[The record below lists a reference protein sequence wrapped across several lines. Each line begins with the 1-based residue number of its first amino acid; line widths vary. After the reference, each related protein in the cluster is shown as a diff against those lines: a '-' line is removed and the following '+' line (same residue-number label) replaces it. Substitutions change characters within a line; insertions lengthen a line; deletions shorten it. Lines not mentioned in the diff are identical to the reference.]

1 MRLQLSI
8 ALLSVTACVN
18 TPTEATEP
26 EEVVSALELE
36 NGGFETTDEAPMFAM
51 EEAFADSSIEA
62 DALVADPMESDATI
76 ASMESAPNAEVLDIM
91 MLWGQMPPDVTATAV
106 RDWSGELR
114 ISRGGMYVRRRLGF
128 EDATDRVL
136 PRESRD
142 AIRFESRT
150 RPFADGLALRLV
162 EDPARSTDPLR
173 MTYRPLAGEERDL
186 DVTRLRDERRLSVD
200 AGDGNRV
207 IAVATRRNDRC
218 QHGFI
223 RGRWNKIAPNAST
236 YRGLVANPQGEVV
249 GHIRGIAGQ
258 RRNGDAVM
266 FGKFISREGGFVGLV
281 KGTYENGELHARWID
296 RGGDHGQIN
305 GVYFEGG
312 PNPRTGGFLARWA
325 ETSCEQP

>member
-1 MRLQLSI
+1 MRLSLLSV
-8 ALLSVTACVN
+8 ALLSAACVN
-18 TPTEATEP
+18 TPTDSAEDIT
-26 EEVVSALELE
+26 SALEQE
-36 NGGFETTDEAPMFAM
+36 MGGFETTDEAPMFAM
-51 EEAFADSSIEA
+51 EDAYADTAIEG
-62 DALVADPMESDATI
+62 DSLVADPMESDATI
-76 ASMESAPNAEVLDIM
+76 ASMESAPNAEVLDVM
-91 MLWGQMPPDVTATAV
+91 MMWGQLPPDPDATVA

-128 EDATDRVL
+128 EDQTDRVL

-150 RPFADGLALRLV
+150 RPFADGLALRIV
-162 EDPARSTDPLR
+162 EDPARSAEPLR
-173 MTYRPLAGEERDL
+173 LTYTPDAGTAREL
-186 DVTRLRDERRLSVD
+186 DVTRLREEHRLVVD

-207 IAVATRRNDRC
+207 VAVATRRDDAC

-223 RGRWNKIAPNAST
+223 RGRWHKIAPNASR
-236 YRGLVANPQGEVV
+236 YLGLVANPRGEVV

-266 FGKFISREGGFVGLV
+266 FGKFISRDGGFVGLV

-296 RGGDHGQIN
+296 RAGDHGSIN

-312 PNPRTGGFLARWA
+312 PNPRSGGFLARWA
-325 ETSCEQP
+325 ETSCDAQ

>member
-1 MRLQLSI
+1 MRFQLSL
-8 ALLSVTACVN
+8 AVLVTACVN
-18 TPTEATEP
+18 TPETPDTADEIT
-26 EEVVSALELE
+26 SALEQE
-36 NGGFETTDEAPMFAM
+36 NGGFETTDEAPMFALDDVYA
-51 EEAFADSSIEA
+51 ETAIESDSLAS
-62 DALVADPMESDATI
+62 DPMEADATI
-76 ASMESAPNAEVLDIM
+76 ASMEGAPNAEVLDVM
-91 MLWGQMPPDVTATAV
+91 MLWGQLPPDPTATVA

-136 PRESRD
+136 PRQTRD
-142 AIRFESRT
+142 AIQFESRT
-150 RPFADGLALRLV
+150 RPFVDGLALRIV

-173 MTYRPLAGEERDL
+173 LTYTPRTGDAREL
-186 DVTRLRDERRLSVD
+186 DVTRLRDERRVSID

-207 IAVATRRNDRC
+207 IAVATRRNDTC

-223 RGRWNKIAPNAST
+223 RGRWHKIAPNVSK
-236 YRGLVANPQGEVV
+236 YLGYVANPRGEVV

-266 FGKFISREGGFVGLV
+266 FGKFISRDGGFVGLV

-296 RGGDHGQIN
+296 RTGDHGTIN
-305 GVYFEGG
+305 GMYFEGG

-325 ETSCEQP
+325 ETSCDAQ

>member
-1 MRLQLSI
+1 MRLSLLSV
-8 ALLSVTACVN
+8 ALLSAACVN
-18 TPTEATEP
+18 TPTDSAEDIT
-26 EEVVSALELE
+26 SALEQE
-36 NGGFETTDEAPMFAM
+36 MGGFETTDEAPMFAM
-51 EEAFADSSIEA
+51 EDAYADTAIEG
-62 DALVADPMESDATI
+62 DSLVADPMESDATI
-76 ASMESAPNAEVLDIM
+76 ASMESAPNAEVLDVM
-91 MLWGQMPPDVTATAV
+91 MMWGQLPPDPDATVA

-128 EDATDRVL
+128 EDQTDRVL

-150 RPFADGLALRLV
+150 RPFADGLALRIV
-162 EDPARSTDPLR
+162 EDPARSAEPLR
-173 MTYRPLAGEERDL
+173 LTYTPDAGTAREL
-186 DVTRLRDERRLSVD
+186 DVTRLREEHRLVVD

-207 IAVATRRNDRC
+207 VAVATRRNDAC

-223 RGRWNKIAPNAST
+223 RGRWHKIAPNASR
-236 YRGLVANPQGEVV
+236 YLGLVANPRGEVV

-266 FGKFISREGGFVGLV
+266 FGKFISRDGGFVGLV

-296 RGGDHGQIN
+296 RAGDHGSIN

-312 PNPRTGGFLARWA
+312 PNPRSGGFLARWA
-325 ETSCEQP
+325 ETSCDAQ